1 MVTSPGGNRNS
12 FMVTAV
18 VILLLSL
25 MGAGVGFSVGM
36 LLQPTPIG
44 DISESTAVPVGQ
56 ADMKSKDTGEELI
69 STAAEESKEEAELDP
84 PADPELKI
92 IPLPP
97 VLTTLTA
104 PPGKWVRLE
113 GVLLAKP
120 GAATQPE
127 LLAERAGE
135 HILAYLRTVRLEQL
149 QGPSGFLALR
159 DDLNETVRALS
170 NGEAHSVLI
179 HGLLIE

>member
-1 MVTSPGGNRNS
+1 
-12 FMVTAV
+12 MVTAV

-25 MGAGVGFSVGM
+25 MGAGVGFAVGI
-36 LLQPTPIG
+36 LLQPNPIG
-44 DISESTAVPVGQ
+44 DVSESTTAPVEQ
-56 ADMKSKDTGEELI
+56 ADMKSKDAGEELI
-69 STAAEESKEEAELDP
+69 SSPAEESEEDAEVYR

-97 VLTTLTA
+97 VLTTLAA
-104 PPGKWVRLE
+104 PQGKWVRLE
-113 GVLLAKP
+113 GVLLAMP

-135 HILAYLRTVRLEQL
+135 HILTYLRTIKLEQL